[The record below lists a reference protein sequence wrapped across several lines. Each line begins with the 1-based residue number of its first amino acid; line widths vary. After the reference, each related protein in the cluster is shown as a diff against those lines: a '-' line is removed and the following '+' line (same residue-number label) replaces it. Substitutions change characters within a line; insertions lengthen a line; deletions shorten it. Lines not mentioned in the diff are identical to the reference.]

1 MKEENSKMYEPE
13 NTNVVRYIS
22 K

>member
-13 NTNVVRYIS
+13 STNVVRYIS